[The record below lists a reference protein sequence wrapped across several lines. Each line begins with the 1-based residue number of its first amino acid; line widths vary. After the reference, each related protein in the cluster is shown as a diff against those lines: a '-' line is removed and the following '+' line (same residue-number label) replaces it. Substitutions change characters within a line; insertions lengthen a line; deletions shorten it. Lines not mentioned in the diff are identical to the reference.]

1 MEQAVSFLID
11 ADIDLWRMYSVEF
24 RDDVPGHPGHMAA
37 ASPTRLPRI
46 QHPGHMAAASP
57 TRLPR
62 IQHLQRARLT
72 QPKDSWF
79 FYRACR
85 AHNALATFHD
95 CDSCSTSLCIAPGV
109 TSDVVQLSHLV

>member
-46 QHPGHMAAASP
+46 QH
-57 TRLPR
+57 
-62 IQHLQRARLT
+62 LQRARLT

-79 FYRACR
+79 FYRATGTWR
-85 AHNALATFHD
+85 QA
-95 CDSCSTSLCIAPGV
+95 
-109 TSDVVQLSHLV
+109 